1 MNHQISKFKISTKSL
16 AAVSMLCAISI
27 ILARVFGIVV
37 PIAGFPAL
45 KLNFAFL
52 PLLIAGIFY
61 GPTAGFLCGMVAD
74 ILGYMINPMGGAF
87 FPGFTL
93 TSALCGAIPGVLEK
107 YIYKIKH
114 LKTINSL
121 FILLLS
127 TIFIVV
133 LFISGT
139 LKFTNGSFYYG
150 DNQISPIIVVIVM
163 IMLLAYILLPMIM
176 NKLFAEKYNS
186 VDKIYFIVTV
196 TYIITTIILNT
207 FFLSYYFGKGF
218 LVFLPVRLIT
228 AYIMI
233 PLNTILILI
242 IIKTLRLKHGE
253 KKHGL

>member
-1 MNHQISKFKISTKSL
+1 
-16 AAVSMLCAISI
+16 
-27 ILARVFGIVV
+27 
-37 PIAGFPAL
+37 
-45 KLNFAFL
+45 
-52 PLLIAGIFY
+52 
-61 GPTAGFLCGMVAD
+61 
-74 ILGYMINPMGGAF
+74 
-87 FPGFTL
+87 
-93 TSALCGAIPGVLEK
+93 
-107 YIYKIKH
+107 
-114 LKTINSL
+114 
-121 FILLLS
+121 
-127 TIFIVV
+127 
-133 LFISGT
+133 
-139 LKFTNGSFYYG
+139 
-150 DNQISPIIVVIVM
+150 M

-176 NKLFAEKYNS
+176 NKLFAEKYSS